1 MEREHTASMEDYLE
15 AVAMLSSEGGVA
27 RVKQISQALGV
38 KMPSVTAALK
48 KLSEEGLVEHERYG
62 CARLTVKGDKA
73 AVEVFHRHEV
83 LRHFLTDVLNID
95 PETAWVDACRME
107 HSISSATLERLAK
120 FLEFVE
126 ACPEDE
132 PPWLKNYSYF
142 VRYGQL
148 PTVCSLRASEGER

>member
-1 MEREHTASMEDYLE
+1 MERGHTASMEDYLE
-15 AVAMLSSEGGVA
+15 AVAVLSGEGKAV

-62 CARLTVKGDKA
+62 YVKLTREGDKT

-83 LRHFLTDVLNID
+83 LRHFLTDVLSID
-95 PETAWVDACRME
+95 PKTAWEDACRME

-132 PPWLKNYSYF
+132 PPWLRNYSYF
-142 VRYGQL
+142 VRHGRL
-148 PTVCSLRASEGER
+148 PKVSSLGALEG